1 MPYHFTHSFICLHDG
16 HKVLTSELLSSI
28 PKLPES
34 SRKLLYL
41 ILPFLYVTTH
51 YSSTNLMSIEN
62 VSIVFG
68 PTIFRTDEFDFS
80 KTGTISDLTTELI
93 QNIDKIDFVIFNSP
107 SFLPI
112 LSLSPSSPFI
122 PSSLP
127 SLIPF
132 SFHSSSSSLSP
143 FIPLTFHPS
152 SSHPFHSSS
161 SLIPLPSLISVPF
174 IPLPFVFLRFLYT
187 FPSFLELFGSFYA
200 PPFPFNY
207 QHLPYFIFFLD
218 TFLFSFFSMP
228 FFFFEL

>member
-93 QNIDKIDFVIFNSP
+93 QNIDKIDFVIFNSL
-107 SFLPI
+107 SFLSYSFLSYPI
-112 LSLSPSSPFI
+112 PLS
-122 PSSLP
+122 
-127 SLIPF
+127 
-132 SFHSSSSSLSP
+132 
-143 FIPLTFHPS
+143 FIPLHPFLS
-152 SSHPFHSSS
+152 PVSHPFLLSFLFLISVPFHSSYLS
-161 SLIPLPSLISVPF
+161 SLSSLISVPF
-174 IPLPFVFLRFLYT
+174 HSSLLCISLSDLSPFYFSVSYT
-187 FPSFLELFGSFYA
+187 FPSFLAVFII
-200 PPFPFNY
+200 FP
-207 QHLPYFIFFLD
+207 
-218 TFLFSFFSMP
+218 
-228 FFFFEL
+228 